1 MRLIVVSEGDS
12 FDTDE
17 CVSLFNDETELVFV
31 NCFSEVERMSLTA
44 SDDVLLL
51 LTSRLTHSALAFMQR
66 LMRYSSI
73 PLLVNAQDWQH
84 EELKCLLECGRV
96 TFVPGQLEM
105 TRLKSV
111 VELAR
116 LRFEIAGTQLK
127 KINSL
132 ENALRAQKQMAKVKA
147 KLQAEGL
154 TEAQA
159 HELLRLQA
167 MKQGISLDQFVGQ
180 LA

>member
-1 MRLIVVSEGDS
+1 MRLIVLSESDS

-17 CVSLFNDETELVFV
+17 CVSIFGRETELAVV

-44 SDDVLLL
+44 NEDALLL
-51 LTSRLTHSALAFMQR
+51 LTSRLTDSALAFMQR
-66 LMRYSSI
+66 LMRYSAI
-73 PLLVNAQDWQH
+73 PLLVSAQEWQH
-84 EELKCLLECGRV
+84 EDLKCLLECGRV
-96 TFVPGQLEM
+96 TFVPGQLDLK
-105 TRLKSV
+105 RLRSV

-116 LRFEIAGTQLK
+116 LRFEGAGTQLE
-127 KINSL
+127 KISTL

-154 TEAQA
+154 TESQA
-159 HELLRLQA
+159 HELLRSQA